1 MNRPRCHEGTTT
13 MAERFNAYRIHQ
25 RDGGVAARYEVLSL
39 DDLSPGNVV
48 VAVSHSGV
56 NYKDA
61 LAATGAGKILRRF
74 PLVGGIDL
82 AGRVVVSDDPRFRP
96 GDEVLATGCGLAETH
111 DGGYAEVA
119 RLPGDWLVPLPP
131 AFDGHDA
138 MALGTAGFTAAL
150 AIHRLEQNGLEPGAG
165 PVAVTG
171 ASGGVGSLAIDI
183 LAARGHHVVAVT
195 GKDTVTDHLR
205 SLGAAEILPR
215 GAIEDGGR
223 PLEKSRFAAA
233 IDNVG
238 GAMAAW
244 LTRTVAPGGSIAAV
258 GMAGG
263 TDLHTTVM
271 PFIIRGVNLL
281 GIASAQTPRA
291 TRLMV
296 WQRLGGDLRPRHL
309 ARIVTQTIPFADLPT
324 AFAPLLAGNFVGR
337 TVVRIGAERIGGDR
351 R

>member
-1 MNRPRCHEGTTT
+1 MNRPRCHEGATT
-13 MAERFNAYRIHQ
+13 MAERFTAYRIHQ

-48 VAVSHSGV
+48 VAVGHSGV

-96 GDEVLATGCGLAETH
+96 GDEVLATGCGLSETH

-150 AIHRLEQNGLEPGAG
+150 AIHRLEQNGLEPGGG

-205 SLGAAEILPR
+205 SLGAVDPSARGDRGRRQAAREVAIRRRHRQRRRRDGGMVDAHGRSGRIDRGRRDDGWHRPPHHGDAVHHPR
-215 GAIEDGGR
+215 GEPARDR
-223 PLEKSRFAAA
+223 
-233 IDNVG
+233 
-238 GAMAAW
+238 
-244 LTRTVAPGGSIAAV
+244 
-258 GMAGG
+258 
-263 TDLHTTVM
+263 
-271 PFIIRGVNLL
+271 
-281 GIASAQTPRA
+281 
-291 TRLMV
+291 
-296 WQRLGGDLRPRHL
+296 LRPDAAGDAPHGL
-309 ARIVTQTIPFADLPT
+309 A
-324 AFAPLLAGNFVGR
+324 APRG
-337 TVVRIGAERIGGDR
+337 
-351 R
+351 